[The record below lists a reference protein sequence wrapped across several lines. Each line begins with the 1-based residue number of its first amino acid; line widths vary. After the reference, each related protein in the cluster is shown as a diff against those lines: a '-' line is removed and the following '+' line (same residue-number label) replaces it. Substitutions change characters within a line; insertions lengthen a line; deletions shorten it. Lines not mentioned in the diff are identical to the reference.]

1 MRSPS
6 AFLLFFAFVPT
17 SIAQAGVG
25 LGASAPMS
33 NGLDV
38 AAFADLFD
46 DNDGPPRLGYVLPSF
61 DLRVDELVFQI
72 HALETIISIGDGGD
86 AVVFGGNG
94 WTSLT
99 SGTLGGEWEA
109 FAGVGGSADLLIDSG
124 DLALQFGPVA
134 PIGVR
139 FGTVPRVAIYVQ
151 PGLYLAVGGGV
162 GEVVGDADLLV
173 SVWF

>member
-1 MRSPS
+1 MPIRSG
-6 AFLLFFAFVPT
+6 
-17 SIAQAGVG
+17 I
-25 LGASAPMS
+25 
-33 NGLDV
+33 DV
-38 AAFADLFD
+38 AEFARLFD
-46 DNDGPPRLGYVLPSF
+46 NNDGPPKLGYVLPSL
-61 DLRVDELVFQI
+61 DIRLDELVFQI
-72 HALETIISIGDGGD
+72 HAMETIISIGDGGD

-99 SGTLGGEWEA
+99 SGTLGGQWEA
-109 FAGVGGSADLLIDSG
+109 FAGVGGSADMLIDDG

-139 FGTVPRVAIYVQ
+139 FGETPRVGIYVQ

-162 GEVVGDADLLV
+162 AELVGDADLLV